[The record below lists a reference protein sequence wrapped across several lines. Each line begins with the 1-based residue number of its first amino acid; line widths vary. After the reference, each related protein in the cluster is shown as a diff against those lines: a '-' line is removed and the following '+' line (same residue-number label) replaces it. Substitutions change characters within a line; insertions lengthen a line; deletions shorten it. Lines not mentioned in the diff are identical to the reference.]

1 MQWYN
6 HTHLEVCSVFITRLT
21 LIIKAFS
28 HSGNLP
34 MSLTLESYA
43 DLLEIART
51 ETTPQRVLFVFT
63 RAEIEY
69 DANEVQ
75 KDSFDK
81 GIGGLLKPVMCVDKP
96 IDELT
101 TFEDLV
107 AESDKTEQSWSVMF
121 AACLS
126 GSNGTMP
133 SSEDANKP
141 LDSMIAAINN
151 GMVSQYLAFNRNG
164 ELLSL
169 EMS

>member
-1 MQWYN
+1 
-6 HTHLEVCSVFITRLT
+6 
-21 LIIKAFS
+21 
-28 HSGNLP
+28 
-34 MSLTLESYA
+34 MSLTIDSYA
-43 DLLEIART
+43 DLLKLARA
-51 ETTPQRVLFVFT
+51 EKNPQRLLLVFT
-63 RAEIEY
+63 RAEIEH

-81 GIGGLLKPVMCVDKP
+81 GVGGLLKPIMCVDKS

-101 TFEDLV
+101 NFEDLV

-133 SSEDANKP
+133 TSEDANKP
-141 LDSMIAAINN
+141 LDAMIAAINN

>member
-1 MQWYN
+1 
-6 HTHLEVCSVFITRLT
+6 
-21 LIIKAFS
+21 
-28 HSGNLP
+28 
-34 MSLTLESYA
+34 MSLTIDSYA
-43 DLLEIART
+43 DLLKLARA
-51 ETTPQRVLFVFT
+51 EKNPQRLLFVFT
-63 RAEIEY
+63 RAEIEH
-69 DANEVQ
+69 DANKVQ

-81 GIGGLLKPVMCVDKP
+81 GVGGLLKPIMCVDKS

-101 TFEDLV
+101 NFEDLV

-133 SSEDANKP
+133 TSEDANKP
-141 LDSMIAAINN
+141 LDAMIAAINN

>member
-1 MQWYN
+1 
-6 HTHLEVCSVFITRLT
+6 
-21 LIIKAFS
+21 
-28 HSGNLP
+28 
-34 MSLTLESYA
+34 MSLTLNSYA
-43 DLLEIART
+43 DLLKMAR
-51 ETTPQRVLFVFT
+51 EEKKPQRLLFVFT
-63 RAEIEY
+63 RAEIEQ

-75 KDSFDK
+75 KHAFDI
-81 GIGGLLKPVMCVDKP
+81 GVGGLLKPVMCVDKP
-96 IDELT
+96 VDELT
-101 TFEDLV
+101 NFEDLV

-133 SSEDANKP
+133 TSEDANKP

>member
-1 MQWYN
+1 
-6 HTHLEVCSVFITRLT
+6 
-21 LIIKAFS
+21 
-28 HSGNLP
+28 
-34 MSLTLESYA
+34 MSLTIDSYA
-43 DLLEIART
+43 DLLKIART
-51 ETTPQRVLFVFT
+51 EKNPQRLLFVFT
-63 RAEIEY
+63 QAEIES
-69 DANEVQ
+69 DANEAQ
-75 KDSFDK
+75 KISFDK
-81 GIGGLLKPVMCVDKP
+81 CLGGLLKPIMCVDKP

-101 TFEDLV
+101 NFEDLV
-107 AESDKTEQSWSVMF
+107 AESDKTEQAWSVMF

-151 GMVSQYLAFNRNG
+151 GMVSQYLAFNRDG